1 MALSGRS
8 RIVVGCAFVLV
19 CLWAPT
25 MALAHPLGNFTINTS
40 ASLVLRT
47 DEVLLDYVV
56 DMAEI
61 PAFQERQKID
71 VDGDGSLSSE
81 ETAGYRRD
89 ACGELE
95 GGLRFRVDGRPAS
108 LASRS
113 SALSLPAGE
122 AGLQTLRLSCLFRV
136 ALASGSTHD
145 LSLEDA
151 NYPDRLGW
159 REVTAAGDGATIVHS
174 DVPSESLSHRLRSY
188 PKDVRASDVR
198 SARLTFR
205 PGGAAL
211 PAQPASA
218 TAEPTS
224 VGLLADF
231 ASRPDLSAGL
241 VALMIVAAIGVGAV
255 HALGPGHGKSLI
267 GAYLV
272 GSAGTLRHAM
282 AVGAAVSVMHTASVL
297 GLGVLVLSAERVFAP
312 DRVYP
317 WLGLASGLVALGL
330 GAALLVSRLHALSE
344 RHRHEHPH
352 PARPLS
358 RRGLLALAFAG
369 GILPSPSALIVLLGS
384 VSIGRTALGLVLIA
398 GFSIGLAASLVAV
411 GTLAIRVHHVAN
423 GRLPAGLVRLAPVI
437 SAGCIALVGVVLTAR
452 GLFQV

>member
-1 MALSGRS
+1 MSVPAL
-8 RIVVGCAFVLV
+8 
-19 CLWAPT
+19 
-25 MALAHPLGNFTINTS
+25 ALAHPLGNFTINTS
-40 ASLVLRT
+40 ASLVLRA
-47 DEVLLDYVV
+47 DEVVVDYVV

-61 PAFQERQKID
+61 PAFQERGTID
-71 VDGDGSLSSE
+71 ADGDGALSSDE
-81 ETAGYRRD
+81 KAGYRED
-89 ACGELE
+89 TCE
-95 GGLRFRVDGRPAS
+95 GLRAGLRLDIDGAPAR
-108 LASRS
+108 LVTRS
-113 SALSLPAGE
+113 SEFSLPEGQ
-122 AGLQTLRLSCLFRV
+122 AGLPTLRLTCVFRSNV
-136 ALASGSTHD
+136 AASDAHH
-145 LSLEDA
+145 LVFEDS

-159 REVTAAGDGATIVHS
+159 HEVTAAGDGTTIVRS
-174 DVPSESLSHRLRSY
+174 DVRAESLSHRLRSY
-188 PKDVRASDVR
+188 PKDVRPSDVR
-198 SARLTFR
+198 SASLTFR
-205 PGGAAL
+205 PGGPTL

-224 VGLLADF
+224 GGLLAGF

-344 RHRHEHPH
+344 RRQHGHEHPH

-358 RRGLLALAFAG
+358 RRGLIAIAFAG
-369 GILPSPSALIVLLGS
+369 GILPSPSALVVLLGS

-398 GFSIGLAASLVAV
+398 GFSVGLAASLVAV
-411 GTLAIRVHHVAN
+411 GALAIRARHVAN

-437 SAGCIALVGVVLTAR
+437 SAGCIALVGVVLTAK
-452 GLFQV
+452 GLLQV